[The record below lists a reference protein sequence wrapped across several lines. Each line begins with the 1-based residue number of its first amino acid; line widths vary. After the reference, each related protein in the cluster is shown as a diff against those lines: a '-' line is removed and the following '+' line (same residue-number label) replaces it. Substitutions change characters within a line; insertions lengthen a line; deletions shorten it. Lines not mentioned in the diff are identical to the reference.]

1 MKITSSRITTLLTIG
16 ENLNIGFKRVG
27 DGPKADTFESVCAF
41 LNKAG
46 GVRNL
51 YHYVKIYSN
60 AEPFFDEDDVFRLTV
75 PLDDSYSADRAFEGS
90 IPRTKT
96 TQETTHETVEKTVE
110 KILSAMRGNPSITQQ
125 QLVEAIGLSRRG
137 IEWQLNQL
145 KAKGIIRR
153 VGPDKGG
160 HWEVIG

>member
-1 MKITSSRITTLLTIG
+1 MKITASRLSTLL
-16 ENLNIGFKRVG
+16 
-27 DGPKADTFESVCAF
+27 ADELGS
-41 LNKAG
+41 

-60 AEPFFDEDDVFRLTV
+60 AEPVFDEDDVFRLIV
-75 PLDDSYSADRAFEGS
+75 PLNDEYSADRAFASEF
-90 IPRTKT
+90 PQTKAA
-96 TQETTHETVEKTVE
+96 QEAAHETVEKTVE

-160 HWEVIG
+160 HWEVLG

>member
-1 MKITSSRITTLLTIG
+1 MKVRLNSALREDTVENGREKNREKSREKSG
-16 ENLNIGFKRVG
+16 EK
-27 DGPKADTFESVCAF
+27 
-41 LNKAG
+41 
-46 GVRNL
+46 
-51 YHYVKIYSN
+51 
-60 AEPFFDEDDVFRLTV
+60 
-75 PLDDSYSADRAFEGS
+75 
-90 IPRTKT
+90 
-96 TQETTHETVEKTVE
+96 TVEKTVE